1 MTLAIQGIGVDTS
14 ISTAIGKVLMLSR
27 GNIQAEPGMI
37 PHNQIEAEISRFLRA
52 VQQASA
58 QLQDVR
64 KQIPEDTPADILE
77 FIDTHLLMLEDK
89 AISEAPVQ
97 TIREEGCSA
106 EWALQLRRDQ
116 MMRVFEDMEDA
127 YLRTRK
133 DDLDHVVNRILHILQ
148 GGKNSDPTEIS
159 GHIIVSEDL
168 TPADAIMLHHRGA
181 TGFVTEYGSPMSHTA
196 ILARSLGIPA
206 VVGAHGATSQ
216 LRSGELVVIDARHGS
231 VLAGCDDSCLLFF
244 RQRLEQEQARRHALH
259 NLKDAPAI
267 SLDGR
272 KIELLANIELPEDTE
287 TAVEGGC
294 RGVGL
299 YRTEFLYMNREELPT
314 EEEHFLAYKQVVEGM
329 REQPVIIRTLDLGAD
344 KQCEHQPQPTS
355 CTNPALGLRA
365 IRLCLKETGI
375 FRTQIRAIL
384 RASALGNVQ
393 LMIPMLTNLWEARQA
408 RRIIDEELQSLLHQ
422 GVEINPQIPVGAM
435 IETPAAA
442 LTAESFARMFDFLSI
457 GTNDLIQYALAVDRA
472 DDGVNHLYDALHP
485 AVIMLIQQ
493 VVQAGITTG
502 KPVAMCGEMA
512 GTPKYIPL
520 LLGMGLKSLSMHPA
534 SLPEAKQLIRN
545 LNITHLEQKT
555 ALILQNLLHEDLE
568 KALLELEADQPTG

>member
-1 MTLAIQGIGVDTS
+1 MTLAIQGIGVDTN
-14 ISTAIGKVLMLSR
+14 ISTAIGKVLMLAR
-27 GNIQAEPGMI
+27 GSIQAKPGMV
-37 PHNQIEAEISRFLRA
+37 PHNEIEAEIERFFRA
-52 VQQASA
+52 VTQAA
-58 QLQDVR
+58 EQLRDVR
-64 KQIPEDTPADILE
+64 KQIPKDTPADILE

-89 AISEAPVQ
+89 AISEAPAQ
-97 TIREEGCSA
+97 TIRDEGCSA

-116 MMRVFEDMEDA
+116 MMKVFEDMEDA

-168 TPADAIMLHHRGA
+168 TPADVIMLHHRGA

-216 LRSGELVVIDARHGS
+216 LNSGELVVIDARHGS
-231 VLAGCDDSCLLFF
+231 VLADCDDNCLLFF

-259 NLKDAPAI
+259 NLKDAPAV
-267 SLDGR
+267 SLDGQE
-272 KIELLANIELPEDTE
+272 IELLANIELPEDTA
-287 TAVEGGC
+287 TAIEGGC

-299 YRTEFLYMNREELPT
+299 YRTEFLYMNRDELPT

-329 REQPVIIRTLDLGAD
+329 REQSVIIRTLDLGAD
-344 KQCEHQPQPTS
+344 KQCEHQPQPSS

-375 FRTQIRAIL
+375 FRVQVRAIL
-384 RASALGNVQ
+384 RASALGNVR

-408 RRIIDEELQSLLHQ
+408 RQIIDEELQSLLYQ
-422 GVEINPQIPVGAM
+422 GIEVNPQIPVGAM

-442 LTAESFARMFDFLSI
+442 LTAESFARIFDFLSI
-457 GTNDLIQYALAVDRA
+457 GTNDLIQYTLAVDRA

-502 KPVAMCGEMA
+502 KQVAMCGEMA

-534 SLPEAKQLIRN
+534 SLPEAKQLIRS

-568 KALLELEADQPTG
+568 KALQELGADQPAI

>member
-355 CTNPALGLRA
+355 CANPALGLRA

>member
-355 CTNPALGLRA
+355 CANPALGLRA

-408 RRIIDEELQSLLHQ
+408 RQIIDEELQSLLHQ

-485 AVIMLIQQ
+485 AVVMLIQQ